1 LDLAMLACV
10 SFAIFRVG
18 WAISERNRFSKFNG
32 FGCIDDVILKR
43 ADAPMA
49 YRVLMPLLV
58 AKIPKNLQLIAYAL
72 FQIVGIFLLLLT
84 CKVLVSLQFALLLGV
99 LVTVTM
105 RFDYW
110 DWIPEMGAFVSC
122 VAGDPVL
129 ALSWSAAAAL
139 SRETSVIL
147 PLVWIASGHDLRNA
161 LFILADVALL
171 MFLVRIWQGKKKM
184 YCDRI
189 MISKNGEEVHRWM
202 LSSLHPKPN
211 GDMWS
216 PATIAEHK
224 LGAVFLSDMTVT
236 IMLTVGAIL
245 SAAHFG
251 IPHGLA
257 PAVLAAAGWT
267 FAIARENRVMGPTLI
282 WIALWFCDFKF

>member
-1 LDLAMLACV
+1 MDLAMLACV

-18 WAISERNRFSKFNG
+18 WAISERNRFSSFNG
-32 FGCIDDVILKR
+32 FGCIDDVLAKR
-43 ADAPMA
+43 AAAPMA

-58 AKIPKNLQLIAYAL
+58 AKIPKRFQLIAYAL
-72 FQIVGIFLLLLT
+72 FQFIGIFLLLLT
-84 CKVLVSLQFALLLGV
+84 CKTLISLQFAILLGA
-99 LVTVTM
+99 LVTATM

-110 DWIPEMGAFVSC
+110 DWIPEMGALVSC

-129 ALSWSAAAAL
+129 AMSWSAAAAL

-147 PLVWIASGHDLRNA
+147 PLVWFASGHDIRNA
-161 LFILADVALL
+161 LFILADVASL

-189 MISKNGEEVHRWM
+189 MISKNGEEIHKWLM
-202 LSSLHPKPN
+202 SSLHPKPN
-211 GDMWS
+211 GDVWH
-216 PATIAEHK
+216 PALIATHR
-224 LGAVFLSDMTVT
+224 LGAVFASDMTVT
-236 IMLTVGAIL
+236 IVLTAGAVL

-257 PAVLAAAGWT
+257 PVVLAAAGWI

-282 WIALWFCDFKF
+282 WISLWLCDFRF